1 VSEDRLRSIE
11 VPLDRLAPGV
21 QVDVL
26 SALGSWSRGFEIAD
40 VVFHNGDI
48 GYRLRRMSD
57 GAVLPVTFATH
68 LLVRSRG

>member
-11 VPLDRLAPGV
+11 VPRDRLAPGV

-26 SALGSWSRGFEIAD
+26 SALGSWARGFEIAD
-40 VVFHNGDI
+40 VVFHNGEV
-48 GYRLRRMSD
+48 GYRLRRLSD

-68 LLVRSRG
+68 LLLPSRG